1 MIRVHSV
8 ITNRT
13 REVDST
19 DEVTRNFSEI
29 GGKCHLIL
37 QVHDELVLEV
47 DPCMV
52 EQAGRLLQ
60 ICMEEA
66 ASLWGMTFNL
76 NFDG

>member
-37 QVHDELVLEV
+37 QV
-47 DPCMV
+47 
-52 EQAGRLLQ
+52 
-60 ICMEEA
+60 
-66 ASLWGMTFNL
+66 F
-76 NFDG
+76 